1 MSTGNHERSLVS
13 VPEAAMML
21 EISAPTL
28 RRWIEAGVVPII
40 HPAGPG
46 HIVRIRRD
54 DVERLLEVKPKAAA

>member
-1 MSTGNHERSLVS
+1 MS

-40 HPAGPG
+40 QPAGPG